1 MAIFALMKQRF
12 LLVLL
17 LVFCTWL
24 PSKAQLPVANDL
36 VVVLHQ
42 ETLNKL
48 FAALGEISGTEEY
61 EVLLMKKKYTWFL
74 SNMRIQLQ
82 KDSAAFTTD
91 ATVDAGFG
99 VYKDQ
104 VIGKVAI
111 DYDEKRNKI
120 SVKVVDA
127 VFEIFI
133 NFMGKRLVIKR
144 VQLANYL
151 TTPFTFEGPMTLEN
165 EMTFQMPD
173 GSEKKLF
180 IKPSRCTI
188 KVENEKIV
196 VSTEIDFFHQKL
208 FIKNK

>member
-1 MAIFALMKQRF
+1 MEKWILLFFFAFAGISHRI
-12 LLVLL
+12 
-17 LVFCTWL
+17 
-24 PSKAQLPVANDL
+24 PAQVPVANDL
-36 VVVLHQ
+36 VVILHQ

-48 FAALGEISGTEEY
+48 FGAIGEISGTEEY
-61 EVLLMKKKYTWFL
+61 EILLMKKKYTWFL

-82 KDSAAFTTD
+82 KDSASFITD

-99 VYKDQ
+99 IYKDQ
-104 VIGKVAI
+104 VVGKVAI

-165 EMTFQMPD
+165 EMSFQMPD

-180 IKPSRCTI
+180 LKPSRCI
-188 KVENEKIV
+188 IRVEPEKII
-196 VSTEIDFFHQKL
+196 VSTEIDFFHQKVL
-208 FIKNK
+208 LKNK